1 MPLKG
6 IINGRNIISIGMSND
21 EWNDLRVAVSYGQLS
36 ITLPCCGGLA
46 YQRISTLGTKHFVH
60 KSKCDYE
67 WKPESADHVK
77 MKEIIFNVCKEEGW
91 NADPE
96 HTFNDWIADVFASK
110 GNKKVA
116 FEVQC
121 SLQSFNRTKERQAKY
136 IQDGVKGN
144 WVFKHFPA
152 SWDYNSKI
160 ITFEISKSSF
170 LHPQID
176 DNYGQYSVITNNGD
190 INLSSVVKKLLKY
203 ENWSEK
209 ELTDGINSGNNLEDK
224 IEWKK
229 LVGKIEE
236 KRRFKQEE
244 EEEERIRQRKKA
256 IFGQASHKKNK
267 HVRRIIKKKKE
278 RSRKNVDEN
287 KVRQEY
293 GIPIFRK
300 GLGIVYEDIE
310 PPNSVGQKK
319 FTDAMERKRLEDK
332 DKSKKLLDKMK
343 NDWNK
348 LVDKMIASGGDL
360 PIR

>member
-1 MPLKG
+1 MPFKG
-6 IINGRNIISIGMSND
+6 IINGRTTISIDMNSD
-21 EWNDLRVAVSYGQLS
+21 EWNKLKIAVHSGRLS

-46 YQRISTLGTKHFVH
+46 YQRTSLLGTKHFVH
-60 KSKCDYE
+60 KSKYNCKWE
-67 WKPESADHVK
+67 PESADHLR

-136 IQDGVKGN
+136 IRDGVKGI
-144 WVFKHFPA
+144 WFFKHFPA
-152 SWDYNSKI
+152 SWNYNSKVI
-160 ITFEISKSSF
+160 AFEISKSSF

-224 IEWKK
+224 IEWEE

-236 KRRFKQEE
+236 KKRFKQEE
-244 EEEERIRQRKKA
+244 EEEEKIRQRKKA

-293 GIPIFRK
+293 GIGIFHA
-300 GLGIVYEDIE
+300 GLEIVYGEIE
-310 PPNSVGQKK
+310 PPTKVWQKESSN
-319 FTDAMERKRLEDK
+319 AMERKRLEDK